1 MRTKTKLAL
10 ICMASWTLGACEKEL
25 VSDNIIA
32 TDSSVSVITRSV
44 TAEETISFPVA
55 LYVFDAEDHSFVKNV
70 TVPDQETPLTFS
82 IPLGS
87 YDIYAVGGADEA
99 RYDHPSGEDLDAESE
114 MTLKDGKEHAD
125 LMTAHEVITLE
136 EKDDYEL
143 TLNMERQVIELTSA
157 VVNNIPDE
165 ITEVHILLSPI
176 YKSIK
181 INGDF
186 GTIWTHSY
194 PLTDSGEGRWTLP
207 SPVMM
212 LFDTD
217 AEEASITIS
226 LTMDDGTSKNYSYS
240 LTEDIRK
247 NHQISIN
254 ATYQYDNS
262 INITGS
268 INGTTWLGSEEIVF
282 NFGDES
288 TTEDPNGNDDDTFIN
303 EPTPSVGS
311 IYKECYVLKTTPN
324 AEEGYNEVLLLYKND
339 FEINPADKTEEQV
352 LQEINNQLST
362 LTINGI
368 SGWRLPTNVEA
379 NLIISRGGDINN
391 KLNIAFNHSTNYYCL
406 INQALKIFTLSGV
419 LTAYTYVSGEY
430 YIPVTTLKFKQQ

>member
-10 ICMASWTLGACEKEL
+10 ICMTSWTLGACEKEL
-25 VSDNIIA
+25 VSDNIVA

-55 LYVFDAEDHSFVKNV
+55 LYVFNAEDHSFVKDV
-70 TVPDQETPLTFS
+70 TVPDKDTPLTFS

-87 YDIYAVGGADEA
+87 YDIYAVGGADEV
-99 RYDHPSGEDLDAESE
+99 RYDYPSGENLDAESE

-157 VVNNIPDE
+157 VVNNIPDD

-181 INGDF
+181 INGDY

-212 LFDTD
+212 LFDAD
-217 AEEASITIS
+217 AEDASITIS
-226 LTMDDGTSKNYSYS
+226 LTKDDGTHKNYSYS

-268 INGTTWLGSEEIVF
+268 INGTTWSGSEEIVF

-288 TTEDPNGNDDDTFIN
+288 TTDDPNGNDDDTLIN
-303 EPTPSVGS
+303 EPIPSVGN

-324 AEEGYNEVLLLYKND
+324 TEEGYNEVLLLYKND
-339 FEINPADKTEEQV
+339 FEINPTNKTEEQV
-352 LQEINNQLST
+352 LQEINDQLST

-368 SGWRLPTNVEA
+368 SGWRLPNEEEL
-379 NLIISRGGDINN
+379 NLIYKQQGVIKQKIEITVD
-391 KLNIAFNHSTNYYCL
+391 NIAHYYCYSD
-406 INQALKIFTLSGV
+406 NRLKLCKEHETRNFQNDIG
-419 LTAYTYVSGEY
+419 GK